1 MFLALIVKNDL
12 NDFVFKVNSLIA
24 EEVKAGVPSERIML
38 GGFSQV
44 IYINLFILAN
54 WPIISWLNN
63 ILVKSRVGQIM
74 SWSKLKIIRSYWV
87 VAGIDD
93 QIRHQSLVFI
103 FHFFEG
109 NKATARPLLSCI
121 DPWWIIPPLILPHPC
136 KPPLTWSQND

>member
-1 MFLALIVKNDL
+1 MKNDL

-87 VAGIDD
+87 VSGIDD
-93 QIRHQSLVFI
+93 QIRHQSWVFI
-103 FHFFEG
+103 FIFF
-109 NKATARPLLSCI
+109 
-121 DPWWIIPPLILPHPC
+121 
-136 KPPLTWSQND
+136 

>member
-1 MFLALIVKNDL
+1 MKNDL

-44 IYINLFILAN
+44 IYIQSYYIGKLAN
-54 WPIISWLNN
+54 H
-63 ILVKSRVGQIM
+63 ILVKSYLGQMMSWLNHILVKSCVGQIM

-87 VAGIDD
+87 VSGIDD

-103 FHFFEG
+103 LIFF
-109 NKATARPLLSCI
+109 
-121 DPWWIIPPLILPHPC
+121 
-136 KPPLTWSQND
+136 